1 MKKIIGGRKYDTS
14 TAKLLGFWQ
23 ADRPSS
29 DFGWYMESL
38 YQKRSGEFFLFG
50 GGGPL
55 SRYGRVDCEGN
66 LWYYGEKIIPLTY
79 DGAQRWAQARLDA
92 DEYEKI
98 FGEVD
103 EGEGEKKKTSFT
115 LSAAAFEKLRRLAAR
130 DGVSLSEAVEKLIS
144 ENWR

>member
-14 TAKLLGFWQ
+14 TAKLLAFWQ
-23 ADRPSS
+23 TDRPSS

-38 YQKRSGEFFLFG
+38 YQKRNGEFFLFG

-55 SRYGRVDCEGN
+55 SRYGRVDYKN
-66 LWYYGEKIIPLTY
+66 SWDYKEKTIPLTY
-79 DGAQRWAQARLDA
+79 EGAQRWAQARLDA
-92 DEYEKI
+92 DKYEKI
-98 FGEVD
+98 FGDVD

-144 ENWR
+144 ENWQ